1 MLILIID
8 VWFLLRMVW
17 CMLIASLI
25 LGARKKSLKSAS
37 SQAALQEGFKA
48 SKEEC
53 EVKINL
59 VAHPQFVL
67 TCVCR
72 DKQMGLATL
81 DDAIE
86 RIKVS
91 IESQKGEFELRSK
104 PEVMGS
110 EEKHEESS
118 DEGDSEDEEGSEQEA
133 MPELDQAQLD
143 ELMKK
148 KIDDDD

>member
-1 MLILIID
+1 M
-8 VWFLLRMVW
+8 FG
-17 CMLIASLI
+17 SLFS
-25 LGARKKSLKSAS
+25 LGCPQKVFEICFHGC
-37 SQAALQEGFKA
+37 QAALQEGFKA

-72 DKQMGLATL
+72 DKQTGLATL

-104 PEVMGS
+104 PEVMGQ
-110 EEKHEESS
+110 EEKQEESS

-133 MPELDQAQLD
+133 MPELDDA
-143 ELMKK
+143 EVAKLMNM

>member
-1 MLILIID
+1 
-8 VWFLLRMVW
+8 V
-17 CMLIASLI
+17 ASVESGSVHVGSLFS
-25 LGARKKSLKSAS
+25 LGCPQKVFESCFHGC
-37 SQAALQEGFKA
+37 QAALQEGFKA

-72 DKQMGLATL
+72 DKQTGLATL

-104 PEVMGS
+104 PEVMGQ

-133 MPELDQAQLD
+133 MPELDQSELD
-143 ELMKK
+143 KLMKM

>member
-1 MLILIID
+1 M
-8 VWFLLRMVW
+8 
-17 CMLIASLI
+17 
-25 LGARKKSLKSAS
+25 KSQTAAFG
-37 SQAALQEGFKA
+37 QAALQEGFKA

-59 VAHPQFVL
+59 VAHPLFVL

-72 DKQMGLATL
+72 DKQTGLATL

-86 RIKVS
+86 RIRVA
-91 IESQKGEFELRSK
+91 ILERKGEFELRSK
-104 PEVMGS
+104 PEVMGQ

-118 DEGDSEDEEGSEQEA
+118 EDEDSEEEEGSEQEA
-133 MPELDQAQLD
+133 MPDLDQAQLD

-148 KIDDDD
+148 KVDEDD